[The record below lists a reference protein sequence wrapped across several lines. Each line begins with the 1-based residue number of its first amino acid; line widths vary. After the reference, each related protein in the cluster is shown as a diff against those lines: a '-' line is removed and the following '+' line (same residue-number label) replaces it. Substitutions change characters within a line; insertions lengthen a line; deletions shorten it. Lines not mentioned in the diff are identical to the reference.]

1 MDQFVWC
8 FFLLVSI
15 PQIKAQD
22 LPDASATISTNPDAP
37 APDTNPDAPAPDTNT
52 DAPDPDAP
60 AVEGPTTISTTPIN
74 TTTIGPVIGDGSSAS
89 GNPDFQNN
97 ASTEGRV
104 YVHIKA
110 DVRHAVGV
118 NVTEILQQ
126 FLFNLTLGLCD
137 DCKVDINT
145 TVTPDQITVF

>member
-1 MDQFVWC
+1 MHQ
-8 FFLLVSI
+8 LPSA
-15 PQIKAQD
+15 QILMHQLPTQILMHQLPTQILMHQILMHQLSKAQ
-22 LPDASATISTNPDAP
+22 LPSAQLRSTQVTFCTYVLHILHFGRA
-37 APDTNPDAPAPDTNT
+37 
-52 DAPDPDAP
+52 
-60 AVEGPTTISTTPIN
+60 
-74 TTTIGPVIGDGSSAS
+74 TIGPVIGDGSSAS